1 MERIY
6 LDNAATTQ
14 TYTEVV
20 EAMTPYFGLKFGN
33 PSSIHSLGRINRM
46 AIENAR
52 KTISKGLNCRPG
64 ELFFT
69 SCGTESTNTALW
81 AAIRDLKCSR
91 IITSPIEHH
100 ATLHTAEFIQSM
112 GLCTLEFVSLEAE
125 GHIDY
130 NSLETLLKSS
140 SETTIV
146 SLMHANNEIGN
157 LSDIG
162 RISKL
167 CRAYGAFLH
176 TDMVQTLVHY
186 PINLQ
191 ELDVDFISG
200 SAHKF
205 HGPKG
210 SGILYINQNVQI
222 KPLIHGGSQER
233 NMRSGTENVAGIV
246 GFAKAFEIG
255 TETQGADSSYISF
268 LKEYMIEQIRTELPY
283 CIFNGDIT
291 EKSLYTVLNVG
302 FPLQERTEVLSMH
315 LDMVGI
321 CISGGSACSSG
332 SEKGSHVI
340 KALLGDKPI
349 VPIRFSFSK
358 FNQKSEIDTCIAKI
372 KEILQ

>member
-14 TYTEVV
+14 PYTEVV
-20 EAMTPYFGLKFGN
+20 EAMTPYLSVKFGN

-46 AIENAR
+46 AVESAR
-52 KTISKGLNCRPG
+52 KSISKGLNCKPG

-100 ATLHTAEFIQSM
+100 ATLHTAEFIQSL
-112 GLCTLEFVSLEAE
+112 GLCRVDYVTLDNK

-130 NSLETLLKSS
+130 TSLEALLQSTTEKTL
-140 SETTIV
+140 V

-157 LSDIG
+157 LTDIK
-162 RISKL
+162 RVSQL
-167 CRAYGAFLH
+167 CRKHHAFLH

-191 ELDVDFISG
+191 DLDVDFISG

-210 SGILYINQNVQI
+210 SGILYINHNVQI

-246 GFAKAFEIG
+246 GFAKAFEMG
-255 TETQGADSSYISF
+255 LSTQKEDAAYITS
-268 LKEYMIEQIRTELPY
+268 LKQYMIEQIQAELPY
-283 CIFNGDIT
+283 CIFNGDISDD
-291 EKSLYTVLNVG
+291 SLYTVLNVG

-315 LDMVGI
+315 LDMLGI

-332 SEKGSHVI
+332 TEKGSHVI
-340 KALLGDKPI
+340 KALHGEKPI

-358 FNQKSEIDTCIAKI
+358 FSQKPEIDTCIAKI